1 MANLQPTYA
10 SGVAVAVAG
19 MIANEER
26 ANRISRTVE
35 SALLAFGQPAFRGAN
50 DHGVIAGA
58 AFAATSV
65 SAADAGNV
73 GSGTITA
80 TPAVAAGAK
89 SGVYIVEM
97 LATGVAGA
105 FNLIDPDGLIVDD
118 GVAGTAKTAGGI
130 GPFTIGGTP
139 TISDRFTITVTFTA
153 DAKYL
158 GITALNPA
166 VPAVAST
173 GVPDAYPQYWTASI
187 MTMGPIWVNCGGT
200 VTPGQA
206 VYWDPATTLY
216 SADTTKI
223 RIPNARFDTSGV
235 NGGLVLVLIRLR
247 DA

>member
-1 MANLQPTYA
+1 MANLQPIYA
-10 SGVAVAVAG
+10 GGVAVAVPG
-19 MIANEER
+19 MCANEER

-50 DHGVIAGA
+50 DHGCIAGS
-58 AFAATSV
+58 AFVATSV
-65 SAADAGNV
+65 SSVDAGNL

-80 TPAVAAGAK
+80 TPAIAAPAQAGI
-89 SGVYIVEM
+89 YTIET
-97 LATGVAGA
+97 LATGVNAA
-105 FNLIDPDGLIVDD
+105 FNILDPNGLIVDD

-139 TISDRFTITVTFTA
+139 TISDRFYITVTYTA

-166 VPAVAST
+166 VPAVAAG
-173 GVPDAYPQYWTASI
+173 GVPDAYPLNWTAAI
-187 MTMGPIWVNCGGT
+187 FTMGAVWVNCGGT

-216 SADTTKI
+216 SADATKI
-223 RIPNARFDTSGV
+223 RIPSARFDTSAAS
-235 NGGLVLVLIRLR
+235 GGLALIALRLR